1 MKVSLRLKDEEVA
14 AIDAAANAIG
24 TTRSG
29 WIGHALRKQIS
40 IADEHVDGEGK
51 GRPRRKKGEAQVHFR
66 MSAEELAQVDRAA
79 KRIGLARTQFF
90 IASARGRVWRDQQVI
105 THSPDTKEEMRQAI
119 RELNAIGVNLNQAVK
134 ALHGAITDHSGFN
147 IARTMEDLIKVCIGL
162 DAGVES
168 ALDKIFAHIAV
179 EQDAWRWR

>member
-1 MKVSLRLKDEEVA
+1 MRLTFSIEDDLGA
-14 AIDAAANAIG
+14 AIDAAAETVGAS
-24 TTRSG
+24 RSG
-29 WIGHALRKQIS
+29 WIAHTLRRAIDTSGAAQ
-40 IADEHVDGEGK
+40 DGEGR
-51 GRPRRKKGEAQVHFR
+51 GRPRRQKGEAAVFFR

-79 KRIGLARTQFF
+79 KRIGLTRTQFF

-105 THSPDTKEEMRQAI
+105 THGPDTKEEMRQAI